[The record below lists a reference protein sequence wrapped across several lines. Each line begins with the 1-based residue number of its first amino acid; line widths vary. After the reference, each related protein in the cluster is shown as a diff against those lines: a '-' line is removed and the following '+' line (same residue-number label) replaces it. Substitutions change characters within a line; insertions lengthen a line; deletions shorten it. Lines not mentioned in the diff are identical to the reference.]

1 MAHGDSVTPKH
12 GDDIWRKVEPG
23 NRQPRGVVTG
33 IEPMLPRFLLMA
45 AFDPFLALTTSDMAA
60 LKSPLAHAA
69 ASEGSVVLLA
79 EERAANRRI

>member
-1 MAHGDSVTPKH
+1 MAFGERLSLATAS
-12 GDDIWRKVEPG
+12 RAASF
-23 NRQPRGVVTG
+23 TG

-45 AFDPFLALTTSDMAA
+45 AFDPFLALTTSDIAA
-60 LKSPLAHAA
+60 LKSPLANAA